1 MLSINTNISSLIA
14 QNSMKTSR
22 VDFSLQ
28 SIIMRFLDFFGVE
41 PSICNVFALFLNFI
55 SYSKKIQFQSY
66 LNPKNNLS
74 WERCHEV
81 TERVLEVC
89 YAKH

>member
-1 MLSINTNISSLIA
+1 MS
-14 QNSMKTSR
+14 KTKLLKNLNNRSSR

-28 SIIMRFLDFFGVE
+28 SITMRCLDFFGVE
-41 PSICNVFALFLNFI
+41 PSICNAFALFLNFI
-55 SYSKKIQFQSY
+55 SYPKKIQFQSY
-66 LNPKNNLS
+66 LNPQNNLS

>member
-1 MLSINTNISSLIA
+1 MSKTKLLNNLNNH
-14 QNSMKTSR
+14 NSG
-22 VDFSLQ
+22 VDFGLP
-28 SIIMRFLDFFGVE
+28 SITKRFLDFFGVE
-41 PSICNVFALFLNFI
+41 RSISNTFALFLNFI
-55 SYSKKIQFQSY
+55 SYPQKIQLQSY
-66 LNPKNNLS
+66 LNPQNNLS